1 MPIKSKLPKTPSKS
15 SSEIPKPSVDELI
28 DFAKAKCGKEGVVIR
43 RAGELETRFDLRR
56 PSGILSLDLACGGG
70 LPPGLCQI
78 DGVEGVG
85 KNLLMNYYF
94 AKVQEIYGEDTAI
107 FMACLEFRYDKS
119 FARKC
124 GLKVAYSPYEVEVEQ
139 RRRHKLGQDKLSS
152 KEIDALMQQEGQI
165 VIIEGSTEEI
175 LESTLIF
182 IDSNR
187 FQVGGID
194 SWDSMLP
201 AAEEKVDLIDDPK
214 IASASSLQ
222 TRWMHKVHAAIQPKP
237 RCPVCYSAALDHKA
251 TSAGSYTYIC
261 ENGEC
266 KWKGKDPFHEENETT
281 IIGIRQARA
290 RMNRTSMRQSETQSG
305 GAFSLRHG
313 KLIDI
318 KLSRGEYIMLGSE
331 RHGKEINWELTKG
344 KAGTHEGK
352 KGSFRYIYDP
362 PHVEAVDDLI
372 DTCTRL
378 EVIKRGGANYEF
390 EVNGEMQ
397 KIKGKA
403 DMEDFIEN
411 NVDAIRSLREAAL
424 RASGL
429 DHVRYR

>member
-1 MPIKSKLPKTPSKS
+1 MAMRSKLPKSPGER
-15 SSEIPKPSVDELI
+15 EIPKMSVDDLI
-28 DFAKAKCGKEGVVIR
+28 DLAKARCGKEGVVIR
-43 RAGELETRFDLRR
+43 RAEALETRFDLRR

-70 LPPGLCQI
+70 LPPGLSQV

-94 AKVQEIYGEDTAI
+94 AKVQEIYGADTAI
-107 FMACLEFRYDKS
+107 FMACLEFRYDKA

-124 GLKVAYSPYEVEVEQ
+124 GLRVAYSEYEIEVEQ
-139 RRRHKLGQDKLSS
+139 RRRRKLGQEKLSN
-152 KEIDALMQQEGQI
+152 KEIDELMQQDGQI
-165 VIIEGSTEEI
+165 VVIEGSTEEI

-187 FQVGGID
+187 FQIGGID

-214 IASASSLQ
+214 IAAASSLQ
-222 TRWMHKVHAAIQPKP
+222 TRWMHKVHAALQPKA
-237 RCPVCYSAALDHKA
+237 RCPNCLSRALDHKA
-251 TSAGSYTYIC
+251 TSAGSYTFIC

-266 KWKGKDPFHEENETT
+266 HWRGKEPFYEENETT
-281 IIGIRQARA
+281 ILGIRQARA
-290 RMNRTSMRQSETQSG
+290 RLNRVSTRQSETQSG

-318 KLSRGEYIMLGSE
+318 KLSRGEYIMLGNE
-331 RHGKEINWELTKG
+331 RIGKEINWELTKG

-352 KGSFRYIYDP
+352 KGHFRYIYEP

-372 DTCTRL
+372 DTCIRL
-378 EVIKRGGANYEF
+378 ECIKRAGANYEF
-390 EVNGEMQ
+390 EVNGETQ
-397 KIKGKA
+397 KIRGKA
-403 DMEDFIEN
+403 ELEDYIES

-429 DHVRYR
+429 DHVRYK